1 MDRVRL
7 RVEDDE
13 RRDAAEAHLVR
24 LQHAERDARAAGVN
38 IVTLPGPC
46 AAIAALTLSGLPTDR
61 FLFAGFLPAKAGA
74 RATAQ
79 PPTAPTAAPA
89 RAQEGAWTGMW
100 SSTGTGHSGKL
111 RCLVKV
117 IPSEESGPLEKAQF
131 TYHAVWGVFSG
142 VFQTT
147 QPIEPQKNDSLRSAG
162 SWKLPRWA
170 GGQYDY
176 DMSLTGSRFEGSWTG
191 GGDTGTF
198 QLARPVPKEPGS

>member
-1 MDRVRL
+1 MKRNRANLIPATSPGPAPVPGASNRPTRVIAL
-7 RVEDDE
+7 LMPLLSIGCSSFE
-13 RRDAAEAHLVR
+13 REWKKSTTPPGLAEARSTALRPKAHPAR
-24 LQHAERDARAAGVN
+24 DQHA
-38 IVTLPGPC
+38 P
-46 AAIAALTLSGLPTDR
+46 
-61 FLFAGFLPAKAGA
+61 
-74 RATAQ
+74 
-79 PPTAPTAAPA
+79 PA
-89 RAQEGAWTGMW
+89 RLEEGAWTGMW

-117 IPSEESGPLEKAQF
+117 IPPGESGPPETAQF

-147 QPIEPQKNDSLRSAG
+147 QPIEPQQNNSLLSAG

-176 DMSLTGSRFEGSWTG
+176 DMSLTGSRFEGVWSG